1 MDIEI
6 RHLRLIKEIANAGN
20 LSGAAD
26 ALHLTPSAVSHQL
39 RAFENQLGI
48 TVFDRQQKPWALTPA
63 GTQLFQLSLSVLGAV
78 SSRLRQVQNLKPNK
92 NLRVGSECYAFYL
105 LLQRYN
111 FTLEADYAPIAPEL
125 IHQRLMHHELDV
137 GITTLP
143 PKSEKLTSCKLKQD
157 EIELI
162 LPISHPLAKA
172 PFAPAEAFQQ
182 EVLLI
187 HSYPLE
193 TVYVYQHFLLPN
205 GVEPAAILPIPLTEV
220 ALQMV
225 AEGKGILCLPRWQ
238 LAQFQMPKGLTTQPI
253 GAQGLHR
260 TVYAAYRSEDQNLPQ
275 LKQLTDEML
284 TLKTM

>member
-1 MDIEI
+1 MDLEI
-6 RHLRLIKEIANAGN
+6 RHLKLIKAIANAGN
-20 LSGAAD
+20 LAGAAND
-26 ALHLTPSAVSHQL
+26 LHLTPSAVSHQL
-39 RAFENQLGI
+39 RALENQLGVA
-48 TVFDRQQKPWALTPA
+48 VFDRQQKPWELTPA

-105 LLQRYN
+105 LLQRYH

-125 IHQRLMHHELDV
+125 IHQRLMHHELDL
-137 GITTLP
+137 GMTTIA
-143 PKSEKLTSCKLKQD
+143 PKSEKLTSCTLKQD
-157 EIELI
+157 EIRVI
-162 LPISHPLAKA
+162 VPDDHPLAEA
-172 PFAPAEAFQQ
+172 SFVPAEAFQQ

-225 AEGKGILCLPRWQ
+225 AEGKGLLCLPDWQ
-238 LAQFQMPKGLTTQPI
+238 LDRFTLPKGLTTQTI

-260 TVYAAYRSEDQNLPQ
+260 TVHAVYRNEDQNLPQ
-275 LKQLTDEML
+275 LKQLTDEVL
-284 TLKTM
+284 TLKTW